1 MGELKINEPVL
12 SEVDWNRESD
22 TIGKDPRLSDQDRQN
37 TGSLWYKDAVIYE
50 VHVKSF
56 YDSNNDGIGDFC
68 GLIEKLD
75 YLQELGVTAL
85 WLLPFYP
92 SPRLDD
98 GYDISDY
105 FNIHPDYGTLADF
118 RQFLRESHR
127 RGIRVI
133 TELVIN
139 HTSDQHPW
147 FQRSRQAAPGSPWRD
162 FYVWSDTTEKY
173 KDARIIFTD
182 FENSNW
188 AWDPV
193 ARAYYWHR
201 FYRHQPDLN
210 YDNPRVRREISR
222 VLDFWFRMGIDGM
235 RLDAVPYLF
244 EREDTNCENL
254 PETHAYLKELRAEV
268 DRQFSDRMLLAE
280 ANQWPQ
286 DAAAYFGQGDECH
299 MAFHFPIMPRLFMA
313 LRMEDRFPVID
324 MLEQSLNIPALCQ
337 WGMFL
342 RNHDE
347 LTLEMVTDE
356 ERDYMFN
363 AYAQDPRARINV
375 GIRRRLAPLLD
386 NSRRRFELL
395 KSLLLS
401 LPGTPVLYYGDEI
414 GMGDNYFLGDR
425 DGVRT
430 PMQWSPDRN
439 AGFSGAH
446 SRQLYLPVI
455 TDPEYHFEIVNVE
468 DENRNLSSV
477 LWFMRRI
484 LAGRKRFQAFGRGT
498 IDFLPSDNTKVLT
511 FIRRYHDEI
520 LLIVANLSRYC
531 QAVQIQM
538 SAYRGFSVRDAFSD
552 NRFPDVADAPYTV
565 TLGPHGYYWFLLTA
579 PAAAALQA
587 SEQMLQVRCSVPWG
601 RVMGRNVCDR
611 IAASLTEYV
620 RRARW
625 PSGEGRLPRLL
636 RIVDH
641 VTIPTTHRPVH
652 LLLLEAFY
660 TGALRERYL
669 LPLAFARDE
678 AQARF
683 LKEPPDRAI
692 ARVQL
697 KDEEGML
704 YDAARSE
711 GLGSALV
718 EMIARGRGKAAKTGR
733 LVARRGNQFF
743 KLLGDKTLPL
753 AASSPQSGQRNTFI
767 ACDHTFFLKLYG
779 RAEEGTNPDVELLQQ
794 LTEQTDFANI
804 PAFGGVVEWQRE
816 RSTPMTI
823 ALLLGYIVHESDGWS
838 YTLDNVERAFAH
850 AQTLKND
857 VGNRPPIPD
866 SILHLN
872 PAQIPPLV
880 KDFVGAVYLEMIALL
895 GRRTAELHRALASLS
910 GTPDLTVEPFSLLYQ
925 KSLFQSIRGMTL
937 KVLAELERGL
947 NSLDAQTVA
956 AAKNIVAGKQTIL
969 SRVGRITE
977 KKIRAMKMRI
987 HGNYRL
993 AQVLY
998 TGKDFVIIDFEGEPT
1013 RSLTERRLKQSALR
1027 DVAGMIRSFYYAA
1040 HGVILPRAAKMGGDV
1055 AYLQPW
1061 ADLWY
1066 RYVAGAFLHAYRQSV
1081 ADSSFV
1087 PKDESEFAVLLET
1100 FLWERAIYEIGY
1112 ELNNR
1117 PEWLTIPVRSV
1128 EYMLTTGL

>member
-1 MGELKINEPVL
+1 LG
-12 SEVDWNRESD
+12 
-22 TIGKDPRLSDQDRQN
+22 DQEKQSTN
-37 TGSLWYKDAVIYE
+37 SFWYKDAVIYE
-50 VHVKSF
+50 MHVKSF
-56 YDSNNDGIGDFC
+56 YDSNGDGIGDFP

-75 YLQELGVTAL
+75 YLQELGATAL

-92 SPRLDD
+92 SPLLDD

-118 RQFLRESHR
+118 RRFLRESHG

-139 HTSDQHPW
+139 HTSSQHPW
-147 FQRSRQAAPGSPWRD
+147 FQRSRRAAPGSPWHD
-162 FYVWSDTTEKY
+162 FYVWSDTAEKY
-173 KDARIIFTD
+173 KDARVIFTD

-210 YDNPRVRREISR
+210 YDNPLVRRRISR
-222 VLDFWFRMGIDGM
+222 VLDFWFRMGVDGM

-254 PETHAYLKELRAEV
+254 PETHAFLKQLRADV
-268 DRQFSDRMLLAE
+268 DRKFSDRMLLAE

-286 DAAAYFGQGDECH
+286 DAAAYFGEGDECH

-324 MLEQSLNIPALCQ
+324 MLEQSLNIPPNCQ

-363 AYAQDPRARINV
+363 AYAKDPRARINA

-395 KSLLLS
+395 KGLLLS

-439 AGFSGAH
+439 AGFSRANA
-446 SRQLYLPVI
+446 RRLYLPVV
-455 TDPEYHFEIVNVE
+455 TDPEYHYETVNVE
-468 DENRNLSSV
+468 DENRNLSSL

-484 LAGRKRFQAFGRGT
+484 LAARKRFQAFGRGS
-498 IDFLPSDNTKVLT
+498 IEFLPSDNAKVLT
-511 FIRRYHDEI
+511 FVRRYKDENV
-520 LLIVANLSRYC
+520 LVVANLSRYC

-538 SAYRGFSVRDAFSD
+538 PGYRGFSVRDVFSD
-552 NRFPDVADAPYTV
+552 NRFPDIADAPYTL
-565 TLGPHGYYWFLLTA
+565 TLGPHGFYWFVLAQPVAA
-579 PAAAALQA
+579 PLQA
-587 SEQMLQVRCSVPWG
+587 PEQMPQIRCNVSWSRLLG
-601 RVMGRNVCDR
+601 SNVCDR
-611 IAASLTEYV
+611 ILAPLTEYV

-625 PSGEGRLPRLL
+625 PGGTGRLPRGLH
-636 RIVDH
+636 IVDH
-641 VTIPTTHRPVH
+641 VTVPTTGRPVH
-652 LLLLEAFY
+652 LLLLEALY

-669 LPLAFARDE
+669 LPLGFAGDE
-678 AQARF
+678 TQARL
-683 LKEPPDRAI
+683 LKEAPDRVL
-692 ARVQL
+692 ARLQL
-697 KDEEGML
+697 KDEEGLL
-704 YDAARSE
+704 YDGARSE
-711 GLGSALV
+711 AFADALV
-718 EMIARGRGKAAKTGR
+718 EMIARKHGKAAETGR
-733 LVARRGNQFF
+733 LVTRRGSRFSR
-743 KLLGDKTLPL
+743 LLAGKTLPL
-753 AASSPQSGQRNTFI
+753 PSSVPPAGQRNAFI
-767 ACDHTFFLKLYG
+767 TYDHTFFLKLYG
-779 RAEEGTNPDVELLQQ
+779 RAEEGVNPDVELLEH
-794 LTEQTDFANI
+794 LAEQTDFTNI
-804 PAFGGVVEWQRE
+804 PTFGGAIEWRRDQAPP
-816 RSTPMTI
+816 TTV
-823 ALLLGYIVHESDGWS
+823 ALLLGYVTHETDGWS
-838 YTLDNVERAFAH
+838 YTVDNVERSFGY
-850 AQTLKND
+850 AQTLRNNGHD
-857 VGNRPPIPD
+857 WTHPPS
-866 SILHLN
+866 SILHLD
-872 PAQIPPLV
+872 PAQIPGPV
-880 KDFVGAVYLEMIALL
+880 RDFIGTIYLDMVALL

-910 GTPDLTVEPFSLLYQ
+910 GAPDLMAEPFSVLYQ
-925 KSLFQSIRGMTL
+925 KSLYQSIRAMTL
-937 KVLAELERGL
+937 KVFVELERNLGSL
-947 NSLDAQTVA
+947 NAETAPA
-956 AAKNIVAGKQTIL
+956 ARNVLAGRSAIL
-969 SRVGRITE
+969 SRLARVAE

-987 HGNYRL
+987 HGNYHL
-993 AQVLY
+993 GQVLN
-998 TGKDFVIIDFEGEPT
+998 TGKDFVIIDFEGEPV

-1027 DVAGMIRSFYYAA
+1027 DVAAMIRSFYYAA
-1040 HGVILPRAAKMGGDV
+1040 HSTVLLRSAKQGADV
-1055 AYLQPW
+1055 GYLRSW

-1066 RYVAGAFLHAYRQSV
+1066 CYVAGTFLHAYMQSAAG
-1081 ADSSFV
+1081 ADFV
-1087 PKDESEFAVLLET
+1087 PKDEREFAVLFET

-1117 PEWLTIPVRSV
+1117 PEWLMIPVRSA
-1128 EYMLTTGL
+1128 EYMLSSAL